1 MSVTAPELVG
11 HGGWIGVEGD
21 LSLRALRGRVV
32 VVLFWTFACSKCCRV
47 GDELADLQSRYPDEL
62 AVVGVH
68 CPKFPF
74 AAEHRAVVRAA
85 ALLGWPFPVLDDPDM
100 VTWQQYGIRGW
111 PSVVVVDARGQVVGA
126 LPGADKVAL
135 LHQIVGEEVG
145 RQRQLTQR
153 PGRRAVAPLP
163 LKRVRPE
170 PAATAGLWAFPSKVA
185 TDRRGRLAVAD
196 TGHDRVV
203 VATFTGP
210 ETVRVTH
217 TISGLRRPHGVRLYG
232 SELVICDTG
241 HDRVVA
247 VDLAL
252 RPADDEAVAPDPAG
266 IIHLRV
272 LPSEVIAHDLEAPL
286 DVIADV
292 DGSYVVAESAGQRL
306 WRIPTDGSS
315 AAPIAGDRYEG
326 LVDGPAEEAELA
338 QPSGLARLPNGLAW
352 VDAESSAL
360 RMLDGRGR
368 VGSMVGE
375 GLFDWGLRD
384 GRRRQARLQHPEG
397 VVAALDGTSL
407 FVADTYNHKLR
418 WWRDRRLLTVPAEG
432 LLEPSGLDILPDGR
446 LVVADRAQH
455 RLALVDPHSGMV
467 RTLQVE
473 RMNVDGPAPAALWGD
488 KLAGDTA
495 SALSVPFA
503 VAFDELE
510 LDTDTDNGSGVAVR
524 VEISAEPPTLLAVGP
539 RAWTHVTTS
548 GTITVSAGPLP
559 ATGVLTVTVTAA
571 GADLGIRVIRRS
583 VTRHGLTL
591 S

>member
-1 MSVTAPELVG
+1 MSVAAPELVG
-11 HGGWIGVEGD
+11 HGGWIGIEGE

-74 AAEHRAVVRAA
+74 AAEHAAVVRAA
-85 ALLGWPFPVLDDPDM
+85 ARLGWPFPVLDDPDM

-111 PSVVVVDARGQVVGA
+111 PSVVVVDARGQLVGA
-126 LPGADKVAL
+126 LPGSDKVAL
-135 LHQIVGEEVG
+135 LHQIVGDEVAQ
-145 RQRQLTQR
+145 QRRLTQR
-153 PGRRAVAPLP
+153 PGRRPNNPLP
-163 LKRVRPE
+163 LRRARPE
-170 PAATAGLWAFPSKVA
+170 PAAVAGLWTFPSKVA

-196 TGHDRVV
+196 TGGDRVV

-210 ETVRVTH
+210 ESARVTH

-241 HDRVVA
+241 HDRVVS
-247 VDLAL
+247 VDLAR
-252 RPADDEAVAPDPAG
+252 RPGSDETVTPDAAG

-272 LPSEVIAHDLEAPL
+272 LPSEVIATDLEAPL
-286 DVIADV
+286 DVVADV

-306 WRIPTDGSS
+306 WRIPIDGSS

-338 QPSGLARLPNGLAW
+338 QPSGLTRLPNGLAW
-352 VDAESSAL
+352 VDAESSSM

-368 VGSMVGE
+368 VGSLVGE

-397 VVAALDGTSL
+397 IVAALDGTSL

-418 WWRDRRLLTVPAEG
+418 WWRDRRLLTLPAEG
-432 LLEPSGLDILPDGR
+432 LLEPSGLDVLPDGR
-446 LVVADRAQH
+446 LLVADRARH
-455 RLALVDPHSGMV
+455 RIALVDPHSGMV
-467 RTLQVE
+467 RTLVVD
-473 RMNVDGPAPAALWGD
+473 RLNLDGPEPDAAWGE
-488 KLAGDTA
+488 KLRGETN
-495 SALSVPFA
+495 SPLTVPFS
-503 VAFDELE
+503 VMLGDFV
-510 LDTDTDNGSGVAVR
+510 LDTDTASGIAVR
-524 VEISAEPPTLLAVGP
+524 VEIEAEPPALLATGP
-539 RAWTHVTTS
+539 RAWTHVATDGS
-548 GTITVSAGPLP
+548 VTVTAGSIP
-559 ATGVLTVTVTAA
+559 ATGLLTVKVTAA
-571 GADLGIRVIRRS
+571 GANLGARSVCRS
-583 VTRHGLTL
+583 VTRHALTIDH
-591 S
+591 